1 MHAKYFLRVATLATS
16 LAACLAAH
24 ALTGSALAATI
35 AQTDGLFFD
44 DFSQT
49 GVQGLAAHGWTL
61 RHAAGHPGIAGAYW
75 GPGTIALVPD
85 PQQAGNQLLRLRA
98 RTDGTPGGT
107 AQAQICHARKYF
119 EGTYAARIR
128 FSDEPVSGE
137 DGDVVVQSFYAVS
150 PLKHDFDPE
159 FSEVDWEYLPNG
171 GWGDPTTR
179 LYGITW
185 QTVRID
191 PWQAHN
197 QAHQEKRSVAGWH
210 TLILQI
216 KDGKTRHY
224 LDGALLAEHGG
235 RNYPV
240 VPMSI
245 NFNLWFSSGGLLP
258 VSKIPRVYE
267 QDVDWVFHAKDQLL
281 TPAQVDTQVQFL
293 RAKGQTGVDNMA
305 PSTPALAST
314 CDF

>member
-1 MHAKYFLRVATLATS
+1 MYPQRFFQLAVFAVSTCISCATP
-16 LAACLAAH
+16 
-24 ALTGSALAATI
+24 
-35 AQTDGLFFD
+35 AQNTAGLFFD
-44 DFSQT
+44 DFSQPNL
-49 GVQGLAAHGWTL
+49 QALAANGWTL
-61 RHAAGHPGIAGAYW
+61 RHAAGHPGIPGAQW
-75 GPGTIALVPD
+75 GPATVALVPD
-85 PQQAGNQLLRLRA
+85 PAKAGNQLLRLRA
-98 RTDGTPGGT
+98 STDGTPQGT
-107 AQAQICHARKYF
+107 AQAQICQARKYF

-128 FSDEPVSGE
+128 FSDTPVQGE
-137 DGDVVVQSFYAVS
+137 DGDVVVQSFYVVS

-171 GWGDPTTR
+171 GWDDPQTR

-185 QTVRID
+185 QTVRIE
-191 PWQAHN
+191 PWQAFN

-224 LDGALLAEHGG
+224 LDGVMLAEHGG

-245 NFNLWFSSGGLLP
+245 NFNQWFSPGGLLP
-258 VSKIPRVYE
+258 VSNIARIYE

-281 TPAQVDTQVQFL
+281 SPAQVDAHVQSL
-293 RAKGQTGVDNMA
+293 REKAQFSIDSIPAQT
-305 PSTPALAST
+305 PPLASM

>member
-1 MHAKYFLRVATLATS
+1 MFTQRLFQFAVLAVTTSISCTVA
-16 LAACLAAH
+16 
-24 ALTGSALAATI
+24 
-35 AQTDGLFFD
+35 AQSTAGLFFD
-44 DFSQT
+44 DFSQPN
-49 GVQGLAAHGWTL
+49 VQALATHGWTL
-61 RHAAGHPGIAGAYW
+61 RHAAGHPGIPGAQW
-75 GPGTIALVPD
+75 GPDTIALVPD
-85 PQQAGNQLLRLRA
+85 PAIAGNQLLRLRA
-98 RTDGTPGGT
+98 ITDGTPQGT
-107 AQAQICHARKYF
+107 SQAQICQARKYF

-128 FSDEPVSGE
+128 FSDEPVRGE

-171 GWGDPTTR
+171 GWGDPLTR

-191 PWQAHN
+191 PWLAFN

-224 LDGALLAEHGG
+224 LDGQMLAEHGG

-245 NFNLWFSSGGLLP
+245 NFNQWFSPGGLLP
-258 VSKIPRVYE
+258 VSKIARVYE
-267 QDVDWVFHAKDQLL
+267 QDVDWVLHAKDQLL
-281 TPAQVDTQVQFL
+281 SPAQVDLQVQHL
-293 RAKGQTGVDNMA
+293 RANGHTAIDNIA
-305 PSTPALAST
+305 PATPALAST

>member
-1 MHAKYFLRVATLATS
+1 MRATTLFRCVLFAATFTATLPG
-16 LAACLAAH
+16 LAAPA
-24 ALTGSALAATI
+24 G
-35 AQTDGLFFD
+35 GLFFD
-44 DFSQT
+44 DFSQAQ
-49 GVQGLAAHGWTL
+49 VQNLGAQGWTL
-61 RHAAGHPGIAGAYW
+61 RHAMGHPGIAGARW
-75 GPGTIALVPD
+75 SPATITLVPD
-85 PQQAGNQLLRLRA
+85 PQLRGNQLLRLRA
-98 RTDGTPGGT
+98 GTDGTPAGT
-107 AQAQICHARKYF
+107 SQAQICHARKYL

-128 FSDEPVSGE
+128 FSDEPVSGD
-137 DGDVVVQSFYAVS
+137 DGDVVVQTFYAVS
-150 PLKHDFDPE
+150 HLKHDFDPE

-171 GWGDPTTR
+171 GWGDTATR

-185 QTVRID
+185 QTVRIE

-210 TLILQI
+210 TLVLQI

-224 LDGALLAEHGG
+224 LDGVMLAEHGG

-245 NFNLWFSSGGLLP
+245 NFNLWFSPGGILP
-258 VSKIPRVYE
+258 VSTTARVYE

-281 TPAQVDTQVQFL
+281 TPAQVDAQVSAF
-293 RAKGQTGVDNMA
+293 RALNKTYIEEIA
-305 PSTPALAST
+305 PSAPPLPST